1 MSGEPPFR
9 VEVGAQ
15 RAGGLHRGV
24 ARRVAREVSS

>member
-15 RAGGLHRGV
+15 RAGGLHR
-24 ARRVAREVSS
+24 RVARQLEREA